1 MSPIEPYLLS
11 LELENS
17 FKKIYMDK
25 NNSPILELANTIL
38 KLEVAFGIISNKY
51 IKGDYAK
58 IFNDL
63 LTLKEEEHNL
73 KSQDNVLELFNF

>member
-1 MSPIEPYLLS
+1 MSPIEPDLLS

>member
-63 LTLKEEEHNL
+63 LTLKVEEHNL